1 MAKRSKR
8 VSSSWWIV
16 GSMLPL
22 AVLAALLTGVLPDE
36 PVVVPKA
43 HFLIVSTLAAVS
55 CLLAVVVLIGAAQI
69 ADVRVLALALAFL
82 TLSGL
87 FFVHGLATPGI
98 LAPGPNG
105 WVGAAARI
113 GLFAG
118 AWFLAASTLEE
129 RVAVQRT
136 LLRLRGRIV
145 LVTGLLLLLTG
156 LVAAIDLV
164 TLRVRGPLNR
174 TPLLEAVG
182 QAVTALS
189 TGWSAVGLGIAS
201 IALLLVTTVHYWRV
215 ERRWSSPLVRG
226 LLVASVFLL
235 QAQVSL
241 LLAPVWHV
249 SWWEYHVL
257 LLLAFAASSLG
268 LVREYALHRTW
279 RGVLEGLLLRDAL
292 EHLERGY
299 TEIIAALAAAV
310 EAKDV
315 YTKGHSVR
323 VARLAALIAREL
335 GLPPER
341 ERILYQ
347 AAILHDLG
355 KIGIPDS
362 VLQKPGPLTP
372 DEFALVREHPVRS
385 WEIARQVRSFAP
397 MLPAIRWHHERLDG
411 SGYPDG
417 LRGDE
422 IPLDA
427 RILAVADVFDA
438 LTSARPY
445 RPALSVPEALAV
457 LRDEAGIRLDAACVA
472 ALERLVERYGPALLT
487 ERPTDAESLVKQTPS
502 EARSGA

>member
-1 MAKRSKR
+1 M
-8 VSSSWWIV
+8 
-16 GSMLPL
+16 
-22 AVLAALLTGVLPDE
+22 
-36 PVVVPKA
+36 
-43 HFLIVSTLAAVS
+43 
-55 CLLAVVVLIGAAQI
+55 
-69 ADVRVLALALAFL
+69 
-82 TLSGL
+82 
-87 FFVHGLATPGI
+87 
-98 LAPGPNG
+98 
-105 WVGAAARI
+105 
-113 GLFAG
+113 
-118 AWFLAASTLEE
+118 
-129 RVAVQRT
+129 
-136 LLRLRGRIV
+136 
-145 LVTGLLLLLTG
+145 
-156 LVAAIDLV
+156 
-164 TLRVRGPLNR
+164 
-174 TPLLEAVG
+174 
-182 QAVTALS
+182 
-189 TGWSAVGLGIAS
+189 
-201 IALLLVTTVHYWRV
+201 
-215 ERRWSSPLVRG
+215 ERRWSSPLVCG

-257 LLLAFAASSLG
+257 LLLAYAVALIG
-268 LVREYALHRTW
+268 LVREYALHGTW

-299 TEIIAALAAAV
+299 TEVIAALAAAV

-323 VARLAALIAREL
+323 VARLVALIAREL
-335 GLPPER
+335 CLPPER

-362 VLQKPGPLTP
+362 VLQKPGPRTP

-427 RILAVADVFDA
+427 RILAVADLFDA

-445 RPALSVPEALAV
+445 RPALSVPKALAV

-487 ERPTDAESLVKQTPS
+487 ERPTDVESLVNQTPS